1 MTILIC
7 KVIIM
12 FTIKIMKNGPYLVSN
27 LKKLRIES
35 YIPDPTTHVQQSVIQ
50 STLEVTGDIALCR
63 CGQSKNKPYCD
74 GSHETCD
81 FNGQETA
88 DKTPYLER
96 SQVFTGDGVNLID
109 DDRCAFARFC
119 HREHGDVWELTESS
133 GNPEY
138 AKEAIE
144 GASACP
150 AGRLTAVLDHQLIED
165 VYEDVIIIAE
175 DPSNKVSASLN
186 VKGDFELIGA
196 DGELYEKRNRV
207 ALCRCG
213 HSQNKPFC
221 DASHVN
227 ECFQDNLIKE

>member
-1 MTILIC
+1 
-7 KVIIM
+7 M

-27 LKKLRIES
+27 LKKLQIES
-35 YIPDPTTHVQQSVIQ
+35 YIPDSKTHVQQSVLE
-50 STLEVTGDIALCR
+50 SVLEVTGDIALCR

-74 GSHETCD
+74 GAHAQFN
-81 FNGQETA
+81 FNGEETA

-96 SQVFTGDGVNLID
+96 SQVFSGEGVDLVD

-133 GNPEY
+133 GNPEH
-138 AKEAIE
+138 ATEVMQ

-150 AGRLTAVLDHQLIED
+150 AGRLTAVIDNELVED

-175 DPSNKVSASLN
+175 DPAKGVSASLN
-186 VKGDFELIGA
+186 VRGDFELIGA
-196 DGELYEKRNRV
+196 DGEKYEKRNRI

-227 ECFQDNLIKE
+227 AGFKDGLVK

>member
-1 MTILIC
+1 M
-7 KVIIM
+7 IM
-12 FTIKIMKNGPYLVSN
+12 FTIKIMKNGPYIVSN
-27 LKKLRIES
+27 LKNLRIES
-35 YIPDPTTHVQQSVIQ
+35 YIPDPKTHVQQSVLE
-50 STLEVTGDIALCR
+50 STLEITGDIALCR

-74 GSHETCD
+74 GSHALFD
-81 FNGQETA
+81 FDGAETA
-88 DKTPYLER
+88 DKSPYLER
-96 SQVFTGDGVNLID
+96 VQVYLGDGINLLD

-119 HREHGDVWELTESS
+119 HREHGDVWELTQSS

-138 AKEAIE
+138 AKEAVE

-150 AGRLTAVLDHQLIED
+150 SGRLTAVIDNELVED

-175 DPSNKVSASLN
+175 DPAKGVSASLN
-186 VKGDFELIGA
+186 VRGDFELIGV
-196 DGELYEKRNRV
+196 DDDKYEKRNRV

-227 ECFQDNLIKE
+227 AGFKDDLVK